1 MEQIDNKKL
10 YRIVNADKLADA
22 SRKWFQDLKEREGDY
37 KQYLSKKQQYYQKN
51 KDKIKANYKQKV
63 YLKMISKWL

>member
-1 MEQIDNKKL
+1 MELIDNKKL

-22 SRKWFQDLKEREGDY
+22 SRKWFQDLKDREADY
-37 KQYLSKKQQYYQKN
+37 KQYLTKKQEYYQKN
-51 KDKIKANYKQKV
+51 KDKIKAKYKQKV

>member
-51 KDKIKANYKQKV
+51 KDKIKAKYKQKV